1 MKLTSLE
8 STEWALPSSTVTA
21 MSTMGKPNTPPLA
34 MVSST
39 PFSTAGMYWRG
50 TEPPKTSIPN
60 WKPPPR
66 AARSRISASNAAST
80 TGKYSGLQP
89 AIAALTAAR

>member
-1 MKLTSLE
+1 MLKPSWCLT
-8 STEWALPSSTVTA
+8 
-21 MSTMGKPNTPPLA
+21 GPLTTI
-34 MVSST
+34 SG
-39 PFSTAGMYWRG
+39 AG
-50 TEPPKTSIPN
+50 PLVD